1 MSNQHT
7 VLHYRKEYEYDVQ
20 YLLHDDVSHT
30 KMSRI
35 CMYESSVHVKCTQLC
50 LLLTEYVTFPAW
62 WRSWEGKMK
71 RMDENI
77 IISINMGT

>member
-1 MSNQHT
+1 
-7 VLHYRKEYEYDVQ
+7 VLSERITEYQYDLQ
-20 YLLHDDVSHT
+20 YLLHNDVAHT
-30 KMSRI
+30 KKSHI
-35 CMYESSVHVKCTQLC
+35 CVYESGVHMKWTQLS

-77 IISINMGT
+77 ISLLTWELDFMMR